1 MQVMFLPHAV
11 QLRIVRHPL
20 ASAQLAGTPS
30 KRGGTQIEGQV
41 EQQQQRLRAAAH
53 PLLAR
58 SIRESASCPY
68 SGCPTRVSCQRTLR
82 FANLLAIMHVELGG
96 GQHAE
101 WR

>member
-1 MQVMFLPHAV
+1 MQVTFLPHVV

-53 PLLAR
+53 PLLAEVDSR
-58 SIRESASCPY
+58 VCKLPIRRLFDASIVPEDSAFRDLVGDY
-68 SGCPTRVSCQRTLR
+68 AR
-82 FANLLAIMHVELGG
+82 
-96 GQHAE
+96 
-101 WR
+101 